1 MSVQII
7 GKPGASGWE
16 HIRAELRTQPA
27 AMGWPRRHSARPV
40 AGSGLLRGISVGRRL
55 ARAGRFFL
63 AGLVIV
69 VAFLW
74 ITESQAP
81 HGPAYGLFSAALQ
94 LGVLIVLPILVLLG
108 WGPAWGQWGQWRLV
122 GRGGHSSDPAPV
134 DRVEAAI
141 TAARRRD
148 MTGIPEHLRSYA
160 WGALGEEETG
170 RVLAQLGAG
179 WSVAHDLTIVD
190 PGTGRER
197 ANIDHVVVSPSG
209 AVAMVDT
216 KRWAGVLTTTPDGR
230 YFDCDGDAQARQ
242 VRRGALETLL
252 WEAEQLHRCEVIVVA
267 VAGRGTVAGGGL
279 ELTMGR
285 GRNQP
290 RVIAVPAQALPQV
303 LPGVLQGRGPGMARA
318 LSSRSLVLQK

>member
-27 AMGWPRRHSARPV
+27 AMG
-40 AGSGLLRGISVGRRL
+40 SGLLRGIGLGRRL

-81 HGPAYGLFSAALQ
+81 HGAAHGLVFAALQ
-94 LGVLIVLPILVLLG
+94 LGLLIVLPILVLLG
-108 WGPAWGQWGQWRLV
+108 WGPAWGQWGQWRLR
-122 GRGGHSSDPAPV
+122 GQPRRGGHSSDPASV

-216 KRWAGVLTTTPDGR
+216 KRWAGVLTTTPGGR
-230 YFDCDGDAQARQ
+230 NFDCDGDAQARQ

-285 GRNQP
+285 GQP

-303 LPGVLQGRGPGMARA
+303 LPGLLRGRGPGMARA